1 MTQLITT
8 TDALNAFRERLR
20 GAPFVT
26 VDTEFLREKTYYPQ
40 LCLVQVGGPD
50 EAAAIDPLAPGIDL
64 SALFDLMD
72 DVATLKVFHAARQ
85 DVEIFLHLTGRI
97 PTPIFDTQIA
107 AMVCG
112 FGESV
117 SYEQLAGRLAGVRID
132 KSSRFTDWSARPLT
146 DRQVVYALSD
156 VIHLR
161 PVYEKLERRI
171 TKSGR
176 DPWLA
181 EEVAI
186 LADPGT
192 YRVDPDQAWRRFRL
206 RSSEKPRFLAVL
218 KELAAWREREAQRKD
233 LPRNRVLRDEALLEI
248 AAHAPSE
255 VDDLARTRGFGRSAA
270 EGRYGQ
276 EILQAVERGL
286 AMLPDD
292 VPRPDTRPEPP
303 GGIGPTVELL
313 KVLLKLVCDEA
324 EVAAKLV
331 ASSADL
337 EAIASSDDAD
347 VPAMHGW
354 RRELFG
360 ERAVGLKTGRTALAI
375 RGRRVVAVDLS

>member
-1 MTQLITT
+1 MTNLITT
-8 TDALNAFRERLR
+8 TDELSDFRERLR
-20 GAPFVT
+20 GAAFVT

-64 SALFDLMD
+64 APLFDLMD
-72 DVATLKVFHAARQ
+72 DPGTLKVFHAARQ
-85 DVEIFLHLTGRI
+85 DVEIFLNLTGRI

-117 SYEQLAGRLAGVRID
+117 SYEQLAGRLAGARID

-146 DRQVVYALSD
+146 ERQVIYALSD
-156 VIHLR
+156 VTHLR
-161 PVYEKLERRI
+161 PVYEKLEKRI
-171 TKSGR
+171 AKSGR
-176 DPWLA
+176 SHWLA

-186 LADPGT
+186 LTDPGT
-192 YRVDPDQAWRRFRL
+192 YRVDPDLAWRRFRL

-233 LPRNRVLRDEALLEI
+233 LPRNRILRDEAVLEI
-248 AAHAPSE
+248 AAHAPTT
-255 VDDLARTRGFGRSAA
+255 VDDLARTRGFGRGAA

-276 EILQAVERGL
+276 EILQAIARGL
-286 AMLPDD
+286 ELPADE
-292 VPRPDTRPEPP
+292 VPRPDMRPEPT
-303 GGIGPTVELL
+303 GGTGPTVELL

-337 EAIASSDDAD
+337 EAIATDDEAD

-360 ERAVGLKTGRTALAI
+360 DRAIGLKTGRTALAI
-375 RGRRVVAVDLS
+375 RGRRVVAVDLP

>member
-1 MTQLITT
+1 MTNLITT
-8 TDALNAFRERLR
+8 TDDLSAFRERLR
-20 GAPFVT
+20 GAAFVT

-64 SALFDLMD
+64 APLFDLMD
-72 DVATLKVFHAARQ
+72 DPGTLKVFHAARQ
-85 DVEIFLHLTGRI
+85 DVEIFLNLTGRI

-117 SYEQLAGRLAGVRID
+117 SYEQLAGRLAGARID

-146 DRQVVYALSD
+146 ERQVVYALSD
-156 VIHLR
+156 VTHLR
-161 PVYEKLERRI
+161 PVYEKLEKRI
-171 TKSGR
+171 AKSER
-176 DPWLA
+176 SHWLA

-186 LADPGT
+186 LTDPGT
-192 YRVDPDQAWRRFRL
+192 YRVDPDMAWRRFRL

-233 LPRNRVLRDEALLEI
+233 LPRNRVLRDEAVLEI
-248 AAHAPSE
+248 AAHAPTT
-255 VDDLARTRGFGRSAA
+255 VDDLARTRGFGRAAA

-276 EILQAVERGL
+276 EILQAITRGL
-286 AMLPDD
+286 ELPADA
-292 VPRPDTRPEPP
+292 VPRPDTRPEPA
-303 GGIGPTVELL
+303 GGTGPTVELL
-313 KVLLKLVCDEA
+313 KVLLKLVCDES

-337 EAIASSDDAD
+337 EAIAADDEAD

-354 RRELFG
+354 RRDLFG
-360 ERAVGLKTGRTALAI
+360 ERAIGLKTGRTALAI
-375 RGRRVVAVDLS
+375 SGRRVVAVDLP